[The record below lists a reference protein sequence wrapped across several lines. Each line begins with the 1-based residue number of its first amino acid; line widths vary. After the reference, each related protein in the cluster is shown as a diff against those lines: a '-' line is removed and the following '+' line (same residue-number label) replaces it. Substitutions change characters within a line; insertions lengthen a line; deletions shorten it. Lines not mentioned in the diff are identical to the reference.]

1 MHLAS
6 CEIKSMRLIFKT
18 EMLIYQSKANL
29 DEEILFGILLHLINP
44 DIREMLVKELGNLR
58 SEFYF

>member
-1 MHLAS
+1 
-6 CEIKSMRLIFKT
+6 MRLIFKT

-29 DEEILFGILLHLINP
+29 DEEILFGILPHLINP
-44 DIREMLVKELGNLR
+44 DIREMLVKELEKLR